1 MTLSR
6 LLAAARG
13 ERDPSPA
20 VMALACSDLIE
31 LDLISAPLGPQT
43 IARAR
48 A

>member
-1 MTLSR
+1 V
-6 LLAAARG
+6 RG
-13 ERDPSPA
+13 DRDPNPA

-31 LDLISAPLGPQT
+31 LDLVSRRLGPQT

>member
-1 MTLSR
+1 LSR
-6 LLAAARG
+6 LLSAVRSD
-13 ERDPSPA
+13 RDPNPG

-31 LDLISAPLGPQT
+31 LDLISRPLGPQT